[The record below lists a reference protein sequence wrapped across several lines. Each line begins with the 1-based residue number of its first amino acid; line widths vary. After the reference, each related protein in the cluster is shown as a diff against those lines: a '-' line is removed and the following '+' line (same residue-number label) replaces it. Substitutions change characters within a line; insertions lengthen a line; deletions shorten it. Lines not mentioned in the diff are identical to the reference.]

1 MSDTDPASPVP
12 ARYAPQPM
20 ARKSRPQCPGWSP
33 PADTHSRTATRR
45 HRLLATSPAR
55 WPGRASPGI
64 TARHDPL
71 HRPGGGCRQ
80 LGTDRSS
87 TCSGPCQIMNAAVD
101 GVLYAFEDGLAQLG
115 PGAARLV
122 TGPCEQE
129 PGAGR

>member
-12 ARYAPQPM
+12 ARYASQPM
-20 ARKSRPQCPGWSP
+20 ARKSRPQRPGWSP
-33 PADTHSRTATRR
+33 PADTPSRTATRR
-45 HRLLATSPAR
+45 PHLLATSPAR

-71 HRPGGGCRQ
+71 HRPGEVCRQ

-87 TCSGPCQIMNAAVD
+87 TCSGTCQIMNAALD
-101 GVLYAFEDGLAQLG
+101 GVLRAFEDALTQLG
-115 PGAARLV
+115 SGGARLV
-122 TGPCEQE
+122 TGRCEQE